1 MGHLSETRKLS
12 LHPLAIHTFIKAQ
25 AGSLGKALSEAVMN
39 SIDAFASSV
48 DITLTQSGFVLEDN
62 GQGFRSRDEIE
73 VWFETLGFPHDDG
86 NHRVYGKFGMGRAQ
100 MWAFARTV
108 WTSNQF
114 VMRVDVKSKGLDYEL
129 DETQEPFAGTRIEA
143 QFYEPLSFQAREMA
157 EQELTNLIRYVPGLV
172 TVNGKPANKDPSVE
186 KWDLETKEA
195 WMRFDKSAH
204 SLDVYNGGVL
214 VTHFPRY
221 RFGCTGVVVTK
232 PEATLSL
239 NLARNDILESDCKVW
254 PLIVKSLPK
263 QDSDYTKA
271 KTKVDKPSKRTIE
284 DMARQVK
291 AGIVRLD
298 DAMEKVSGLVT
309 SVYGR
314 SLKYSDLVS
323 RWNSRPV
330 VFVAKGDDFG
340 KRLSKLRR
348 AEVLSSDTLE
358 RFGCASVA
366 EFKALV
372 RASAASSTA
381 RPDWIQH
388 TLQAFDT
395 SIWTDDPKALFKDLV
410 DGKEVYAQSE
420 LTEQEKAVAAA
431 WSRARYPLTRTMQE
445 VASETQLKQLH
456 DLGSVSLG
464 DSAMDLCWVDSTSR
478 EWVLR
483 KKEVVAAMEKSLPA
497 MLQFALARLK
507 DLCFYVSDSE
517 AQGDTLF
524 ARVCAE
530 TDAIGTFLLNLT
542 RFYVNECR
550 NRDVAVCK
558 TRLSD
563 LDQLN
568 VE

>member
-1 MGHLSETRKLS
+1 MTHLSETRKLS

-39 SIDAFASSV
+39 SIDAFATSV
-48 DITLTQSGFVLEDN
+48 DITLTESGFVLEDN
-62 GQGFRSRDEIE
+62 GQGFRTRDEIE
-73 VWFETLGFPHDDG
+73 AWFETLGFPHDDG

-129 DETQEPFAGTRIEA
+129 DEVKEPFAGTRIEA
-143 QFYEPLSFQAREMA
+143 KFYEPLSFQACALA
-157 EQELTNLIRYVPGLV
+157 EQELTNLVRYVPGLV
-172 TVNGKPANKDPSVE
+172 TLNGKPVNKDPSIE

-195 WMRFDKSAH
+195 WMRFDKSMH
-204 SLDVYNGGVL
+204 TLDVYNGGVL
-214 VTHFPRY
+214 VTHFARY
-221 RFGCTGVVVTK
+221 RFGCTGVIVTK

-263 QDSDYTKA
+263 QESDYNRTKA
-271 KTKVDKPSKRTIE
+271 KADKPSKRTVE
-284 DMARQVK
+284 DTARQVT
-291 AGIVRLD
+291 AGVLRLQ

-314 SLKYSDLVS
+314 AIKYSDLVN

-330 VFVAKGDDFG
+330 VVVPKGDDFG

-348 AEVLSSDTLE
+348 AEVLSNETLT
-358 RFGCASVA
+358 RFGCATVA

-372 RASAASSTA
+372 RASVTSSKD
-381 RPDWIQH
+381 REDWNKH
-388 TLQAFDT
+388 VLQMLDT
-395 SIWTDDPKALFKDLV
+395 CIWTDEPKALFKDLA

-420 LTEQEKAVAAA
+420 LSEQEKAVAAA
-431 WSRARYPLTRTMQE
+431 WSRARYPLVRSLQE
-445 VASETQLKQLH
+445 VASESQLAQLR
-456 DLGSVSLG
+456 DLGAVSLG
-464 DSAMDLCWVDSTSR
+464 DSAVDLCWVDSASR

-483 KKEVVAAMEKSLPA
+483 KKEAVAALEKSLSP
-497 MLQFALARLK
+497 MLQFALARVK
-507 DLCFYVSDSE
+507 DLCFEVSENE
-517 AQGDTLF
+517 AQGDLLF
-524 ARVCAE
+524 ARLCTQ
-530 TDAIGTFLLNLT
+530 TDAVGALSLNLT

-550 NRDVAVCK
+550 QRDIPVSK